1 MHAATNFYSGM
12 LALPAVP
19 AVSGAHD
26 LVCRSPSLVVRPSG
40 ICSPRV
46 PSVCSLQGR
55 FLAVDA
61 EMRLCAALLLFYA
74 FLRRMCCG
82 VVCAR
87 VSIVESHW
95 TEDRW
100 QSQSKVWMLAI
111 NPWASFTSCCLQC
124 LPGLHASASCEKK
137 GLPPTPDD
145 HKSKSK

>member
-61 EMRLCAALLLFYA
+61 EMRLCAASSSFFLTLF
-74 FLRRMCCG
+74 CDECVVVWCG
-82 VVCAR
+82 
-87 VSIVESHW
+87 
-95 TEDRW
+95 
-100 QSQSKVWMLAI
+100 
-111 NPWASFTSCCLQC
+111 
-124 LPGLHASASCEKK
+124 
-137 GLPPTPDD
+137 
-145 HKSKSK
+145 